1 MKHLKTFIALAAAVL
16 LGACGNKNEYTIIGN
31 AADFEDGRG
40 VYLVTVVDDEIVI
53 LDSTVVKNNSFTIDG
68 EVKEPCWAKIGIL
81 ESLETGDGI
90 TIEFILEPGRI
101 LFADFDEAKSRTRT
115 ATGTPLNDKLTQFF
129 CELKKIIDNTSLT
142 RVESMNQ
149 VFSHVRSYVIENADN
164 EVAIFLFERYD
175 RSMPK
180 EMKLELIDT
189 LAAANPTLYADL
201 RKETLE
207 EMEAQKRAEEQAKSV
222 APGNPYKNVEGND
235 VAGKKLSLK
244 EVVENKKNKFVL
256 LDFWATWCVP
266 CMNEIPHLKAA
277 YEKFHNKGFEIF
289 AISIDHE
296 SDAWTKVVKEKE
308 SCWVNVLREHSEAA
322 ELYGVRGIPS
332 NYLIDCSNG
341 IIIAN
346 HLRGEELLNKLD
358 EVIK

>member
-16 LGACGNKNEYTIIGN
+16 LGACGNKNEYTITGN

-101 LFADFDEAKSRTRT
+101 LFGDFDEAKSRTRT

-149 VFSHVRSYVIENADN
+149 VFSLVRSYVIENAGN
-164 EVAIFLFERYD
+164 EVAIFLFERYN

-180 EMKLELIDT
+180 DMKLELIDT

-207 EMEAQKRAEEQAKSV
+207 DIEAQKRAEEQAKSV

-308 SCWVNVLREHSEAA
+308 LLWVNVLREHSEAA

>member
-1 MKHLKTFIALAAAVL
+1 M
-16 LGACGNKNEYTIIGN
+16 
-31 AADFEDGRG
+31 
-40 VYLVTVVDDEIVI
+40 
-53 LDSTVVKNNSFTIDG
+53 
-68 EVKEPCWAKIGIL
+68 
-81 ESLETGDGI
+81 
-90 TIEFILEPGRI
+90 
-101 LFADFDEAKSRTRT
+101 FADFDEAKSRTRT

-142 RVESMNQ
+142 RTESMIQ
-149 VFSHVRSYVIENADN
+149 VFSHVRSYVIANAGN
-164 EVAIFLFERYD
+164 EVAIFLFERYN

-207 EMEAQKRAEEQAKSV
+207 EMEAEKRAEEQAKSV

-235 VAGKKLSLK
+235 VAGKKVSLK
-244 EVVENKKNKFVL
+244 EVVENKKNRFVL

-266 CMNEIPHLKAA
+266 CMNELPHLKAA

-289 AISIDHE
+289 ALSIDHE

-308 SCWVNVLREHSEAA
+308 LLWVNVLREHSEAA

>member
-1 MKHLKTFIALAAAVL
+1 MKKLIFALAAAVL

-53 LDSTVVKNNSFTIDG
+53 LDSTVVKNHSFTIDG
-68 EVKEPCWAKIGIL
+68 EVNEPCWAKIGIL
-81 ESLETGDGI
+81 ESLETGEGI

-142 RVESMNQ
+142 RTESMIQ
-149 VFSHVRSYVIENADN
+149 VFSLVRSYVIENAGN

-207 EMEAQKRAEEQAKSV
+207 DIEAQKRAEEQAKSV
-222 APGNPYKNVEGND
+222 APGNPYKNIEGND
-235 VAGKKLSLK
+235 AAGKKVSLK
-244 EVVENKKNKFVL
+244 EVVENKKNRFVL

-266 CMNEIPHLKAA
+266 CMNELPHLKAA
-277 YEKFHNKGFEIF
+277 YDKFHDKGFEIF

-296 SDAWTKVVKEKE
+296 SDAWIKVVKEKE
-308 SCWVNVLREHSEAA
+308 LLWVNVLREHSEVA

>member
-1 MKHLKTFIALAAAVL
+1 MKKLIFALAAAVL

-53 LDSTVVKNNSFTIDG
+53 LDSTVVKNHSFTIDG
-68 EVKEPCWAKIGIL
+68 EVNEPCWAKIGIL
-81 ESLETGDGI
+81 ESLETGEGI

-142 RVESMNQ
+142 RTESMIQ
-149 VFSHVRSYVIENADN
+149 VFSLVRSYVIENAGN

-207 EMEAQKRAEEQAKSV
+207 DIEAQKRAEEQAKSV
-222 APGNPYKNVEGND
+222 APGNPYKNIEGND
-235 VAGKKLSLK
+235 AAGKKVSLK
-244 EVVENKKNKFVL
+244 EVVENKKNRFVL

-266 CMNEIPHLKAA
+266 CMNELPHLKAA
-277 YEKFHNKGFEIF
+277 YDKFHDKGFEIF

-296 SDAWTKVVKEKE
+296 SDAWIKVVKEKE
-308 SCWVNVLREHSEAA
+308 LLWVNVLREHSEAA

>member
-1 MKHLKTFIALAAAVL
+1 MKKLLFALAVAVL
-16 LGACGNKNEYTIIGN
+16 LGACKSSTKYTITGN

-40 VYLVTVVDDEIVI
+40 VYLVTDVDDEIVI
-53 LDSTVVKNNSFTIDG
+53 LDSTIVKNNSFTIEG
-68 EVKEPCWAKIGIL
+68 EVSEPCWAKIGIL

-101 LFADFDEAKSRTRT
+101 VFADFDEAKSRTRT

-149 VFSHVRSYVIENADN
+149 VFLHVRSYVIENVDN
-164 EVAIFLFERYD
+164 EVAIFLFERYN

-222 APGNPYKNVEGND
+222 APGNPYKNIEGND
-235 VAGKKLSLK
+235 AAGSNVSLK
-244 EVVENKKNKFVL
+244 EVVENKKNRFVL

-266 CMNEIPHLKAA
+266 CMNELPHLKAA
-277 YEKFHNKGFEIF
+277 YEKFHDKGFEIF
-289 AISIDHE
+289 ALSIDHE
-296 SDAWTKVVKEKE
+296 SDAWTKAVKEKE
-308 SCWVNVLREHSEAA
+308 LQWVNVLLEEGSGVAK
-322 ELYGVRGIPS
+322 LYGVRGIPS